1 MKPRHSVERA
11 RALGVEMIALCDANG
26 DAISACYVQLAID
39 RMAPRAR
46 AAPADTEAAI
56 SREGRRSES

>member
-1 MKPRHSVERA
+1 MKPRRSVERA

-39 RMAPRAR
+39 CMAPRTHKAC
-46 AAPADTEAAI
+46 ADVDAAI
-56 SREGRRSES
+56 NIGARRSES